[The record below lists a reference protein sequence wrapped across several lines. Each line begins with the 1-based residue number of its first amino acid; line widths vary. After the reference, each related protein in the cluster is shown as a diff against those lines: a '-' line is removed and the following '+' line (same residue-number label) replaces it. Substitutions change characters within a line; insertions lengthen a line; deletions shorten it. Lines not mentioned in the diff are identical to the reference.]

1 MDSMMMTPPTSNRSI
16 RVVFLTLLVAG
27 LLAYIIIQAVK
38 PSILPSEFRLF
49 RNPEE
54 VNFSASS
61 LAQDVPSDDEV
72 HLNLPEDADET
83 PETPEAPEG
92 PIDFENPP
100 KSIDSEV
107 LAMTSRPEMD
117 TIRESSNAIPQR
129 LLGSVNGAVQIFR
142 AQTSGKNE
150 TVGEEFG
157 YNGPDVTQFN
167 GTQGT
172 LD

>member
-1 MDSMMMTPPTSNRSI
+1 MMTPPTSNRSI

-54 VNFSASS
+54 VSFSASGLS
-61 LAQDVPSDDEV
+61 PDVPSDDEV
-72 HLNLPEDADET
+72 QLNLPEDADET
-83 PETPEAPEG
+83 PAEPEG

-100 KSIDSEV
+100 QSIDSEV

-129 LLGSVNGAVQIFR
+129 LMGSVNGAVQIFR
-142 AQTSGKNE
+142 SQTSGKTE

-167 GTQGT
+167 GTQDT

>member
-1 MDSMMMTPPTSNRSI
+1 MDSMMMTPPNSNRSI

-38 PSILPSEFRLF
+38 PSILPYEFRLF

-54 VNFSASS
+54 VSFSGSS
-61 LAQDVPSDDEV
+61 LEQDVPSDDEV
-72 HLNLPEDADET
+72 QLNLPDDAD
-83 PETPEAPEG
+83 ETPEAPEG

-100 KSIDSEV
+100 KSIDNEV

-129 LLGSVNGAVQIFR
+129 LIGSVNGAVQIFR
-142 AQTSGKNE
+142 SQTSGKNE
-150 TVGEEFG
+150 KVGEEFG

>member
-1 MDSMMMTPPTSNRSI
+1 MMTSPTSNRSI

-54 VNFSASS
+54 VNFSASNVT
-61 LAQDVPSDDEV
+61 QDVPSDDEV
-72 HLNLPEDADET
+72 QLNLPDDADET
-83 PETPEAPEG
+83 PAEPEG

-129 LLGSVNGAVQIFR
+129 LIGSVNGAVQIFR
-142 AQTSGKNE
+142 SQTSGKNE
-150 TVGEEFG
+150 KVGEEFG

>member
-1 MDSMMMTPPTSNRSI
+1 MDSMMMTPPTPNRSI
-16 RVVFLTLLVAG
+16 RVIFLTILVAG
-27 LLAYIIIQAVK
+27 LLTYIIIQAVK
-38 PSILPSEFRLF
+38 PSILPNEFRLF
-49 RNPEE
+49 RSPEE
-54 VNFSASS
+54 VSFSAPSIPQES
-61 LAQDVPSDDEV
+61 EVTDEPDLVFDEDTDTVP
-72 HLNLPEDADET
+72 T
-83 PETPEAPEG
+83 EAEG

-117 TIRESSNAIPQR
+117 TIRESNNAIPQR
-129 LLGSVNGAVQIFR
+129 LMGSVNGAVQIFR

-150 TVGEEFG
+150 TVGDEFG

>member
-1 MDSMMMTPPTSNRSI
+1 MDSMMMTPSAPNRSI
-16 RVVFLTLLVAG
+16 RVIFLTILVAG

-38 PSILPSEFRLF
+38 PSILPNEFRLF
-49 RNPEE
+49 RSPEE
-54 VNFSASS
+54 VSFSSS
-61 LAQDVPSDDEV
+61 SIPQEPTVTDESALAFDDDTD
-72 HLNLPEDADET
+72 P
-83 PETPEAPEG
+83 APAEEEG

-117 TIRESSNAIPQR
+117 TIRETNNAIPQR
-129 LLGSVNGAVQIFR
+129 LIGSVNGAVQIFR
-142 AQTSGKNE
+142 AQTSGKND

-167 GTQGT
+167 GTQST
-172 LD
+172 LE